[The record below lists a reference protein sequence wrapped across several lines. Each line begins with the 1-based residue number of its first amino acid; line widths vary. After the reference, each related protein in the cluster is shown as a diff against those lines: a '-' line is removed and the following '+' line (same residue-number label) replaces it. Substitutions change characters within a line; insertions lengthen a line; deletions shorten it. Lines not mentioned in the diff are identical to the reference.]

1 MDDRLKQRLVGALVL
16 VALAVI
22 FLPTLFSR
30 EHLRRV
36 DRTSLIPPAPV
47 VQPVEINKPVRPQNI
62 VPAKPPEQMYKLLPE
77 EAVEQEQER
86 APRPALDEQSIPKAW
101 VIQVASYK
109 TPAEAEGLRDQL
121 IAKGYKAYTRTL
133 ALNKTKVSRVLVG
146 PKLSRQKSL
155 SLKQTIDKQFKV
167 DSMILRF
174 QP

>member
-77 EAVEQEQER
+77 ETVEQEP
-86 APRPALDEQSIPKAW
+86 ALRPALDERAIPKAW

-109 TPAEAEGLRDQL
+109 TTAEAEGLRDQL

-133 ALNKTKVSRVLVG
+133 TLNKAKVSRVLVG
-146 PKLSRQKSL
+146 PKISRQKSL
-155 SLKQTIDKQFKV
+155 SLKKTIDKQFKV